1 MMPLSLGTLR
11 PWRRIQYLFLKMGG
25 DGDGDGDGDGRLPLE
40 TSICPK

>member
-25 DGDGDGDGDGRLPLE
+25 DGDGDDRLPLE